1 MKAARRAAFVLVAM
15 AIAAAGLAFAPP
27 VLLSISPDPA
37 MVRPRNYCLMNPL
50 RDRAPER
57 AAARV
62 LEELKAGRVEGL
74 ARYVEP
80 AQRARII
87 GNERAWPIESW
98 RIGRRKEKGADTEL
112 MFWVKRGNG
121 YSRDGYEESV
131 SFVIRTHPQRGAEV
145 IRFGAVY

>member
-1 MKAARRAAFVLVAM
+1 MTVPRRVAFAVAAM
-15 AIAAAGLAFAPP
+15 ALSAAGLAFAPP
-27 VLLSISPDPA
+27 VLLSVSPDPTEL
-37 MVRPRNYCLMNPL
+37 RPRNYCLMNPL

-57 AAARV
+57 AASRV
-62 LEELKAGRVEGL
+62 LQELKAGRVEAVAPL
-74 ARYVEP
+74 VAQDQRTRIVE
-80 AQRARII
+80 
-87 GNERAWPIESW
+87 NERAWPIESW
-98 RIGRRKEKGADTEL
+98 RIGRREEKGADTEL